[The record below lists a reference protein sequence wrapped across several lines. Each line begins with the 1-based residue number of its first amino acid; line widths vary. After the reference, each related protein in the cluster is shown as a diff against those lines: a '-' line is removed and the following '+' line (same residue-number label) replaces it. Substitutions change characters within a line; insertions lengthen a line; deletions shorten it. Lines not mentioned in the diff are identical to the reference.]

1 MNKKSKKKRQKM
13 LTPNKREF
21 GYNKK
26 MIKMLDLIN
35 PQSKNKLHIKTVTW
49 QKDSHLLFD
58 YEFTKN
64 VIIE

>member
-1 MNKKSKKKRQKM
+1 M
-13 LTPNKREF
+13 LTENKRELR
-21 GYNKK
+21 YNKK
-26 MIKMLDLIN
+26 MIKMLDLQN